1 MIIKNKHTPLLLA
14 TALFCSILNTN
25 AYAFEDEDARRAI
38 LDLRAQLRQSAQARL
53 ELSNQI
59 QSLQTQVSQLR
70 GEIERLS
77 SADMLSRQSARSEAG
92 YDPTPQVGDPN
103 EQRTYDE
110 ALDLFRQG
118 NYAQSSAALG
128 NFAAAYPNSPLT
140 PSARFYEGSSLYASK
155 DFKGAIQRLQSMVAA
170 YPSDPKAGDA
180 LLVIAGSQVE
190 LNNIAGAKNTLQSII
205 NQYPDTPAAD
215 TAKQRLEL
223 FR

>member
-1 MIIKNKHTPLLLA
+1 MIVKKKHTLLLL
-14 TALFCSILNTN
+14 TSALFCSILSTN

-53 ELSNQI
+53 ELSNKI
-59 QSLQTQVSQLR
+59 QSLQSQVSQLR
-70 GEIERLS
+70 GEIERIS
-77 SADMLSRQSARSEAG
+77 SSDMLSRQSARAEAG

-103 EQRTYDE
+103 EQRAYDE

-118 NYAQSSAALG
+118 NYSQSSIALG

-140 PSARFYEGSSLYASK
+140 PGARFYEGSSLYASK
-155 DFKGAIQRLQSMVAA
+155 DFRGAIQRLQSMVAA

-190 LNNIAGAKNTLQSII
+190 LNNIAGAKSTLQSII
-205 NQYPDTPAAD
+205 NQYPDTPSAA